1 MTKAEER
8 KILEQIVD
16 LIQSTPMDSYIRS
29 AFSGVPEYAVRNIDD
44 DAAYNPVEERDMWE
58 KRCYDKDCEL
68 QKLRAEFEQAKQ
80 DNREYRASTNKVLDD
95 MTEELTMWKNKHTDS
110 VEHYEK
116 IIAENN
122 GKIAELRR
130 DIAGCEEC
138 NKELRDQIIHL
149 KAEIY
154 DWERA

>member
-8 KILEQIVD
+8 KVLAQIVA
-16 LIQSTPMDSYIRS
+16 LIDSTPADSYIS
-29 AFSGVPEYAVRNIDD
+29 MAFRGVPEYAERNIADN
-44 DAAYNPVEERDMWE
+44 AGYNPVDERNMWE
-58 KRCYDKDCEL
+58 QRAYEKDCEL

-80 DNREYRASTNKVLDD
+80 DNREYRASTDKVIDD
-95 MTEELTMWKNKHTDS
+95 MDEELTMWKNKHTDS

-116 IIAENN
+116 IISENN
-122 GKIAELRR
+122 GKIAEMRR

-138 NKELRDQIIHL
+138 NKELRNEIIRL

-154 DWERA
+154 DLERS